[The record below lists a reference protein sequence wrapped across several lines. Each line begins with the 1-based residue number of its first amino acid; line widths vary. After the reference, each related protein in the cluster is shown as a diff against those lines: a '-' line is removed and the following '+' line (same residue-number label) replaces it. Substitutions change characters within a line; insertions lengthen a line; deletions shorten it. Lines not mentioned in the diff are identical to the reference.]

1 MCLVLVLVGG
11 GGGAGLFVI
20 AVTGFWL
27 ALGCCVSCV
36 LLLFILLLCGCI
48 SVSLY

>member
-1 MCLVLVLVGG
+1 MFGFGFGRVVV
-11 GGGAGLFVI
+11 GGAGLFVI